1 MNAAS
6 PSRRNTPIH
15 PDSRALPCSLGK
27 RVIDLACCVAALPLL
42 ALASIVL
49 AVHNSLCS
57 PGPLFYQQIRV
68 GYGGR
73 RFKLYKFRTMEATA
87 PAAPHQTHF
96 AELIR
101 GNARMEKLDSR
112 GDARLIRGGW
122 LLRCSGLDELP
133 QIVNVLKGEMS
144 IVGPR
149 PCIPYEF
156 DQYNAA
162 QRERFGCLPG
172 LTGLWQVS
180 GKNRTT
186 FEEMIRL
193 DVDYVRRNCV
203 TMDLEIILKTVP
215 ALYRQFGDVQKARRE
230 LHGATSLRPA
240 THPAQS

>member
-1 MNAAS
+1 MPAEPN
-6 PSRRNTPIH
+6 
-15 PDSRALPCSLGK
+15 SRALPCSLGK
-27 RVIDLACCVAALPLL
+27 RSIDLACCLAALPLL
-42 ALASIVL
+42 ALATIVL
-49 AVHNSLCS
+49 AIHNSLCS
-57 PGPLFYQQIRV
+57 PGPLFFQQTRV

-87 PAAPHQTHF
+87 PAAPHEMHF
-96 AELIR
+96 AELVR
-101 GNARMEKLDSR
+101 RNARMDKLDSR

-156 DQYNAA
+156 DQYTAA

-186 FEEMIRL
+186 FEQMIQL
-193 DVDYVRRNCV
+193 DVEYVRHNSASL
-203 TMDLEIILKTVP
+203 DIEIILKTVP
-215 ALYRQFGDVQKARRE
+215 ALCRQFVDVQKARRE
-230 LHGATSLRPA
+230 LHGETTLRPA
-240 THPAQS
+240 SHPAQS